1 MMSPSCVRLSLL
13 CLLSC
18 LLYSPLTES
27 ETSYTWR
34 LDLTGEGK
42 IVADMGG
49 PGLPTPGEDN
59 QVPIERIVA
68 DPDPLV
74 RGTVPDLSMI
84 KRN

>member
-59 QVPIERIVA
+59 QVPYI
-68 DPDPLV
+68 
-74 RGTVPDLSMI
+74 
-84 KRN
+84 